1 MVTKHRKRLIS
12 LPGSQF
18 RISPN
23 NTGLLTA
30 YIAETYDLS
39 SSNIDNG
46 TILNCVVQE
55 VNITTGEAGAA
66 NGDQPTAAGVD
77 RCATAGQALFTWKSL
92 DHVQPSECYVSPGD
106 TGANGT
112 IPFDYFHINSSVRK
126 G

>member
-1 MVTKHRKRLIS
+1 MVLVRIFTKCASAVMVPKHRKRLIS

-55 VNITTGEAGAA
+55 VNITTGEAGTA
-66 NGDQPTAAGVD
+66 NGEPTDCSG
-77 RCATAGQALFTWKSL
+77 S
-92 DHVQPSECYVSPGD
+92 
-106 TGANGT
+106 
-112 IPFDYFHINSSVRK
+112 
-126 G
+126 